1 MRCTIAI
8 PSTFEKL
15 AFKLFNNISKW
26 FNTMYVACDMYK
38 YNKIKGNEG
47 NSGGVSKK
55 FAIHIPAVRVPPKL
69 QHFINNDDNN
79 EQSFQRAE

>member
-1 MRCTIAI
+1 MRCAIAI

-26 FNTMYVACDMYK
+26 FNTNYVACDMYK

-47 NSGGVSKK
+47 NSRGVSKK
-55 FAIHIPAVRVPPKL
+55 FAITSL
-69 QHFINNDDNN
+69 LL
-79 EQSFQRAE
+79 E

>member
-1 MRCTIAI
+1 MRCAIAI
-8 PSTFEKL
+8 SSTFEKL

-47 NSGGVSKK
+47 NSRSVSKK
-55 FAIHIPAVRVPPKL
+55 FAIQIPAVRVAPKL
-69 QHFINNDDNN
+69 QCFINNDDNN
-79 EQSFQRAE
+79 EQSFQRVE